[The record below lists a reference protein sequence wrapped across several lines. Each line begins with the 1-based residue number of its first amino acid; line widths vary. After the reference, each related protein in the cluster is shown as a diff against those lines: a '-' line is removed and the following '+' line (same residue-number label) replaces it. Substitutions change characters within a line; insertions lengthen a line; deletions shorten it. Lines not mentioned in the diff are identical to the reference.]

1 MSTGIFR
8 FANYKD
14 DGFSFASLL
23 SASQLLSK
31 KIHMVSLT
39 VVVCLHQGNPI
50 SPLLFILVMQ
60 ALKRLM
66 SKVMAIGFEK
76 GFLYLLDIE
85 TGVLLHLLFVDDT
98 LIFFFLINNENFIK
112 KRKTANPSTLGMYYG
127 GINQ

>member
-1 MSTGIFR
+1 MTMSTGTFR

-14 DGFSFASLL
+14 DGFIFASLL

-39 VVVCLHQGNPI
+39 VVVCLHQGDPI

-60 ALKRLM
+60 ALNRLM

-85 TGVLLHLLFVDDT
+85 TGVLLHLFFVDDT
-98 LIFFFLINNENFIK
+98 LIFARQMSIRSAI
-112 KRKTANPSTLGMYYG
+112 
-127 GINQ
+127 

>member
-1 MSTGIFR
+1 MTMSTGIFR

-14 DGFSFASLL
+14 DGFIFASLL

-39 VVVCLHQGNPI
+39 VVVCLHQGDPI

-60 ALKRLM
+60 ALNRLM

-85 TGVLLHLLFVDDT
+85 TGVFLHLFFVDDT
-98 LIFFFLINNENFIK
+98 LIFARQMSIRSAI
-112 KRKTANPSTLGMYYG
+112 
-127 GINQ
+127 